1 MIVTVLLYGVK
12 SCKYS
17 APRCEVSLQ
26 GVRFD
31 FIQDSGL
38 NILDYEMNG
47 GVLQEL
53 FGLDWKFMNNW
64 PHYKIE
70 IIKLAQRGQKEFY
83 FVKIVPKLGEKWG
96 NLGFTG

>member
-12 SCKYS
+12 SCKYA

-53 FGLDWKFMNNW
+53 FGL
-64 PHYKIE
+64 
-70 IIKLAQRGQKEFY
+70 R
-83 FVKIVPKLGEKWG
+83 
-96 NLGFTG
+96 